1 MQPDER
7 DPTKAEEW
15 LRRARSNLLRAKAPK
30 NDPEILFEDL
40 CFDAQQAAEK
50 AIKGLLVHLQIPF
63 PKTHSIS
70 DLLTLVSA
78 AGIEISAEISEAAEL
93 TLYAV
98 ESRYPGILEAVEEE
112 QYLKAVELADR
123 VVAWVER
130 TIRQKT
136 PQEAP

>member
-1 MQPDER
+1 MPLDER
-7 DPTKAEEW
+7 DPTMAAEW
-15 LRRARSNLLRAKAPK
+15 LRRAKSNLTRAKAAGLPHTV
-30 NDPEILFEDL
+30 FEDL

-112 QYLKAVELADR
+112 QYLKAVEL
-123 VVAWVER
+123 
-130 TIRQKT
+130 
-136 PQEAP
+136 